1 MPEDAR
7 NRFDEDVFAHRVT
20 KDGKVLI
27 SWQGRLVTTVAG
39 KPAARLIARLETA
52 DRREI
57 QHLLARATGHFKHGN
72 ERDGKQRGR

>member
-7 NRFDEDVFAHRVT
+7 NRFDEDVFTHRIT

-27 SWQGRLVTTVAG
+27 SWEGRLITTVAG
-39 KPAARLIARLETA
+39 KNAVKLIERLETA
-52 DRREI
+52 DRREV

-72 ERDGKQRGR
+72 ER